1 MVYLET
7 RKVRGQ
13 TYWYLVEKQR
23 QGRRLVKTLNLY
35 LGTPA
40 GLLERLQG
48 KASLPSSDL
57 RLRSYPFGR
66 AAALLSVANELELQQ
81 VVDHYGGKRK
91 EPGFTIGQYLLL
103 SILARAYEPWSKAAT
118 GRWFYRDSFLR
129 FLWKAPHK
137 VNSANILANL
147 RHLADTTVQNRIEF
161 ALAQKLVAK
170 GLRPSRLFWD
180 VTNHS
185 TYLEEGED
193 LPRPGHA
200 KDRRYDLDL
209 VSTGLVVTEDHVPL
223 FHETLPGNC
232 DEYEVFE
239 QAVESLTV
247 RLTRLELDPGE
258 MVLVMD
264 KGANSG
270 ENLAKATDLMHV
282 VGSAPS
288 HLVPDLMEL
297 SLEEYSPIH
306 VTISG
311 HRLLGYLTRREL
323 YDQTWNVAVVY
334 NNATAR
340 RKEEAYR
347 KYEARFVTGIQKI
360 KEGYERARGRP
371 LGYGRAQALAA
382 ALVFPAYQSV
392 FRYTISETP
401 RHLAWSVDPQARDR
415 MHRRF
420 GKRVFF
426 TDLDLDAEAMARTYD
441 ERWKIEEDFR
451 WVKGEEMMPF
461 SPLFVRKDES
471 IRAHAFL
478 VVLGLMLWRLAF
490 RKLRQA
496 GVKAKDGEIY
506 DALDELKV
514 ALVGQSHGGK
524 LRGGRWVLEER
535 SPLAER
541 LYNLLEM
548 ENWMPRSG

>member
-1 MVYLET
+1 VVYLET
-7 RKVRGQ
+7 RKVRGR

-23 QGRRLVKTLNLY
+23 QGKRLVKTINLY

-40 GLLERLQG
+40 SLLERLQG
-48 KASLPSSDL
+48 KATLPTGDL
-57 RLRSYPFGR
+57 HLRSYPFGR
-66 AAALLSVANELELQQ
+66 AAALLSVARDLDLQRL
-81 VVDHYGGKRK
+81 VDHYGGKRK

-137 VNSANILANL
+137 VNSANILSNL
-147 RHLADTTVQNRIEF
+147 RHLADGAVQNRIEF
-161 ALAQKLVAK
+161 AVAQKLVAR
-170 GLRPSRLFWD
+170 GMRPSRLFWD

-193 LPRPGHA
+193 LPQPGHA
-200 KDRRYDLDL
+200 KDRRYDLNL

-239 QAVESLTV
+239 QAVEALTV
-247 RLTRLELDPGE
+247 RLTRLELDPAE
-258 MVLVMD
+258 MVMVMD
-264 KGANSG
+264 KGANSD
-270 ENLAKATDLMHV
+270 ENLAKAADLMHV

-288 HLVPDLMEL
+288 HLVPDLMDL
-297 SLEEYSPIH
+297 SLEEYTPIH
-306 VTISG
+306 ATMRG
-311 HRLLGYLTRREL
+311 HRLLGYLTRRDL
-323 YDQTWNVAVVY
+323 YGQSWNVAVIY
-334 NNATAR
+334 NNATAA

-371 LGYGRAQALAA
+371 LSYARAQALAA
-382 ALVFPAYQSV
+382 ALVFPAYQSA

-401 RHLAWSVDPQARDR
+401 RRLSWEVNPEARDR

-426 TDLDLDAEAMARTYD
+426 TDLDMDAETMVRTYD
-441 ERWKIEEDFR
+441 ERWKVEEDFR
-451 WVKGEEMMPF
+451 WMKGEEMMPF
-461 SPLFVRKDES
+461 SPLFVRKDDS
-471 IRAHAFL
+471 IVTHAFL
-478 VVLGLMLWRLAF
+478 VVLGLMLWRMAF
-490 RKLRQA
+490 QKIRQA
-496 GVKAKDGEIY
+496 GVKAKDGEIFE
-506 DALDELKV
+506 ALDELKI
-514 ALVGQSHGGK
+514 ALVGETQGGRLK
-524 LRGGRWVLEER
+524 AGRWVLEDH

-541 LYNLLEM
+541 LYRALEL
-548 ENWMPRSG
+548 EKLVPGSS